1 MNKNI
6 LIIKKGCN
14 KMHEI
19 DKKID
24 VQASLLK
31 LKKEFLEYFTL
42 PLINLNDYCGIDIN
56 SLQST
61 FSNVKE
67 DIFNKIKYMNREYID
82 RIYPYLEKSD
92 SDDLYFQDNE
102 ILDYRFKEVLILWV
116 EEFKQET
123 FNKLLKID
131 LLHEDYMKMLSI
143 VIFSLY
149 EKTDYFDDMKEI
161 IGRNKNIEINIE
173 KRKNFI
179 RNFIVDPKNKNIVE
193 KIRDING
200 KSIISHYCIVSLDN
214 VYDKIKNY
222 DFNFNER
229 NVNCK
234 NIVEQAIINKN
245 LTLLRQILKNGKVD
259 INNSSIEYNKNY
271 SSYRFNNIVPCIL
284 SSSMNIKRKYV
295 YLKAL
300 FVRGFNSHSP
310 ILNTQIYESLMRS
323 LEYSDKDYIKS
334 STNID
339 LICSPY
345 VIKLIK
351 LLINNGY
358 SINQVTNSGS
368 CIFVLLTDKM
378 ESIFEDVLKL
388 GADVNQKNHNGVSP
402 LHVASAR
409 KETKK
414 LSLFLMK
421 NGANLYDLPNSALKN
436 AIMSSDYK
444 MVDYLINN
452 LGVDIYKSFGE
463 SENAIDLI
471 NKTILDYESRRGNY
485 FKDRIEECKK
495 IKVIIEK
502 KVISKPDIK
511 NENKNKKRL

>member
-1 MNKNI
+1 MNE
-6 LIIKKGCN
+6 L
-14 KMHEI
+14 
-19 DKKID
+19 DKKIN

-31 LKKEFLEYFTL
+31 LKKEFFEDSIL
-42 PLINLNDYCGIDIN
+42 PLINLNDYSGIDIN

-67 DIFNKIKYMNREYID
+67 DIFNKIKYMNREYMD

-92 SDDLYFQDNE
+92 GDDLDLYFQDNE
-102 ILDYRFKEVLILWV
+102 ILDYRFKEVLILWA

-123 FNKLLKID
+123 FNKLLKTKMD

-149 EKTDYFDDMKEI
+149 EKTDYYDDMKEI
-161 IGRNKNIEINIE
+161 TGKNKNLEINIE
-173 KRKNFI
+173 NRKNFI
-179 RNFIVDPKNKNIVE
+179 ENFIVDPKNKNIVE
-193 KIRDING
+193 QIRDIND
-200 KSIISHYCIVSLDN
+200 KSIISHYCIVSLNN
-214 VYDKIKNY
+214 VYEKIKNY

-229 NVNCK
+229 NINNK
-234 NIVEQAIINKN
+234 SIVEQAIINKN
-245 LTLLRQILKNGKVD
+245 FTLLRQILKNNKID
-259 INNSSIEYNKNY
+259 INNSSVEYNKNY
-271 SSYRFNNIVPCIL
+271 SSYRFNNIIPCIL
-284 SSSMNIKRKYV
+284 SSSMNIKRKYI
-295 YLKAL
+295 YLKVL
-300 FVRGFNSHSP
+300 FARGFNSHSP

-334 STNID
+334 SNNID
-339 LICSPY
+339 VICSPY
-345 VIKLIK
+345 VIKIIK

-414 LSLFLMK
+414 LALFLMK

-436 AIMSSDYK
+436 AIMSSDYN

-463 SENAIDLI
+463 SESAVDLI
-471 NKTILDYESRRGNY
+471 NTTILGYESRRGDY
-485 FKDRIEECKK
+485 FKGKIEDCKK

-502 KVISKPDIK
+502 KLINNPDIK
-511 NENKNKKRL
+511 NKSGNKNKKRL